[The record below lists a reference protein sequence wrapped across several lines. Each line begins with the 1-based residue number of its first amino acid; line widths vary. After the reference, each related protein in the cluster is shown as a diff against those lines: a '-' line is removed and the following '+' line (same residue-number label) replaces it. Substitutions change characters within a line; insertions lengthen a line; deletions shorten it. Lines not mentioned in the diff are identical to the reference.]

1 MAGDKL
7 DERDKIVSALR
18 VLEYSGP
25 AWWIEQTLNQSAVPA
40 YGKKEFPGGAFI
52 RSGLTHFGDPYENEQ
67 PKGDRMPITLP
78 PPGGRPS

>member
-1 MAGDKL
+1 MAGDEQDSK
-7 DERDKIVSALR
+7 DKIVSALR

-40 YGKKEFPGGAFI
+40 YGKKEFPGGAYI
-52 RSGLTHFGDPYENEQ
+52 RSGLTHFGDPYESEQ
-67 PKGDRMPITLP
+67 RAERMPITLP